1 MLAVDRP
8 FGRWEIGGVGNWEI
22 GGQLD
27 DILFGPSNSAAAFDY
42 SCTEIV

>member
-8 FGRWEIGGVGNWEI
+8 FGGVGDWEIAGE
-22 GGQLD
+22 LDD
-27 DILFGPSNSAAAFDY
+27 DILVGPSNSAAASDY